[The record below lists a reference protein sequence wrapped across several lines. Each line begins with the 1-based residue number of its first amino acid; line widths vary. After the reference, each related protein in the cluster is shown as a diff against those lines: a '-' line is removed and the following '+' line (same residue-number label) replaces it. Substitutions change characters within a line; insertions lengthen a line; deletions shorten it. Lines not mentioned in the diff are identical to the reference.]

1 MKLYSLPLSPYSA
14 RVRGALYAKDLQAE
28 IVPPPDG
35 WSSSDAFRAVNPLG
49 RIPVLVLDDG
59 TSICES
65 GVIVEYLDD
74 AHPEPPLRPRTA
86 VDRARARL
94 VTQVG
99 ETYVMSAMM
108 PLFFLFDANEKDKQA
123 IDAQLAKLDD
133 ALGRLDP
140 MLQHGRYAVGDDRGI
155 ADVWLTP
162 MRFSLDGLMSF
173 AGLKGLL
180 DKHPRVAGYA
190 DVAQKDRVLSR
201 VWAEMTEG
209 LKAFIER
216 RAADAK
222 AKAKAKAS

>member
-14 RVRGALYAKDLQAE
+14 RVRGALYAKDVNVE

-65 GVIVEYLDD
+65 GIIVEYLDD
-74 AHPEPPLRPRTA
+74 AYPEPPLRPRSAT
-86 VDRARARL
+86 DRARARL

-99 ETYVMSAMM
+99 ETYVMNAMM
-108 PLFFLFDANEKDKQA
+108 PLFFLFDAKEKDQHA
-123 IDAQLAKLDD
+123 IDAQLAKLDE

-140 MLQHGRYAVGDDRGI
+140 MLQGRYAVGDSLGI

-173 AGLKGLL
+173 SGLKGLL
-180 DKHPRVAGYA
+180 DAHPRVAGYA
-190 DVAQKDRVLSR
+190 EVAQKDRVLSR
-201 VWAEMTEG
+201 VWAEMTDG

-216 RAADAK
+216 RATEAQ
-222 AKAKAKAS
+222 AKAKAS